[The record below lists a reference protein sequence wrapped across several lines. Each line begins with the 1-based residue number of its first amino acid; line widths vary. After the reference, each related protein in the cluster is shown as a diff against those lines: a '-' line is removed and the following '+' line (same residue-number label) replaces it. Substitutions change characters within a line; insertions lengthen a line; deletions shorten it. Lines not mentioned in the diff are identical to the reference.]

1 MTLTL
6 QRLSAWPHTPTPAGT
21 LVELANPEDPGTY
34 TVLSSFVTGR
44 GDARPKL
51 AYLLRD
57 AAGQIVAAVN
67 GWRVLE
73 DWPSQRLEQLRHAR
87 DELRDLH
94 EALRH
99 AAGEQ

>member
-1 MTLTL
+1 MTITL

-21 LVELANPEDPGTY
+21 LVELANPEDQAAY

-57 AAGQIVAAVN
+57 GAGQIVAAVN
-67 GWRVLE
+67 GWRVVD
-73 DWPSQRLEQLRHAR
+73 DWPSQRMEQLRQGR

-94 EALRH
+94 EALRR